1 MIYIDEIKNLKLY
14 KRQFL
19 LPRNGIDKKHN
30 NVVMLLTPNQESS
43 KKIINHPLMKNK
55 YYRCYWLEKDVSFY
69 INNENNIEYIDHQQ
83 YIHESE
89 EGEWNTYVNE
99 GVFSYYKSKIILR
112 KTL

>member
-55 YYRCYWLEKDVSFY
+55 YYRCYCKGFWG
-69 INNENNIEYIDHQQ
+69 IP
-83 YIHESE
+83 
-89 EGEWNTYVNE
+89 
-99 GVFSYYKSKIILR
+99 
-112 KTL
+112 